1 MNQRTGLEVLVLRSS
16 KLYALFMRVLRSLG
30 LLLIACGL
38 FVQSAAHAS
47 ALPQAL
53 DAGKPTCA
61 EMEMMAGA
69 ASMDDHDGVPC
80 KNLRLD
86 CLVAFGCIPPLV
98 PGGDATLVGEIPAQ
112 ASQFSRLV
120 SNSLAATG
128 LGPEPPPPQLPA

>member
-1 MNQRTGLEVLVLRSS
+1 MNHRTRCEVLVLLCG
-16 KLYALFMRVLRSLG
+16 KLYAFIMRDLRTLG

-47 ALPQAL
+47 AVPQSL
-53 DAGKPTCA
+53 GAGTPACA

-98 PGGDATLVGEIPAQ
+98 PGGDATLVGERPAQ
-112 ASQFSRLV
+112 AAQFSGLI

-128 LGPEPPPPQLPA
+128 LGPEPPPPQFPA

>member
-1 MNQRTGLEVLVLRSS
+1 MNHRTRCEVLVFRSS
-16 KLYALFMRVLRSLG
+16 KLYAFFMRVLRTLG

-53 DAGKPTCA
+53 DAGKPACA

-120 SNSLAATG
+120 SNSLAAPR
-128 LGPEPPPPQLPA
+128 LGPEPPPPQFPA

>member
-1 MNQRTGLEVLVLRSS
+1 MRILR
-16 KLYALFMRVLRSLG
+16 ALG

-47 ALPQAL
+47 ALPQVL
-53 DAGKPTCA
+53 DVGEPDCAG
-61 EMEMMAGA
+61 METMAGTV
-69 ASMDDHDGVPC
+69 SIDDRDGTPC

-86 CLVAFGCIPPLV
+86 CLVAFGCIAPLA
-98 PGGDATLVGEIPAQ
+98 PGGDASLVAEIPAQ

>member
-47 ALPQAL
+47 AVPQSL
-53 DAGKPTCA
+53 GAGTPACA

-98 PGGDATLVGEIPAQ
+98 PGGDASLVGERPAQ
-112 ASQFSRLV
+112 AAQFSGLI
-120 SNSLAATG
+120 SNSLAAIG
-128 LGPEPPPPQLPA
+128 LGPEPPPPQFPA

>member
-1 MNQRTGLEVLVLRSS
+1 
-16 KLYALFMRVLRSLG
+16 MRVLRSLG

-80 KNLRLD
+80 KNLRL
-86 CLVAFGCIPPLV
+86 AFGCIPPLV
-98 PGGDATLVGEIPAQ
+98 PGGDATLVGERPAQ
-112 ASQFSRLV
+112 AAQFSGLI

-128 LGPEPPPPQLPA
+128 LGPEPPPPQFPA